1 MVEFPSEA
9 ISSLLFSVGRF
20 LINDTSSSLITDLFR
35 FSILFWF
42 SLGSFLGICL
52 FLLVYPICWSIL
64 IHMCHLWC
72 CISVV
77 SVAVSLHS
85 FLILCIWVFSF
96 ILSIDKSLSI
106 LLIFLKK
113 HTLHGCFLLFS
124 WSPLISALIFHSFC
138 YLCA

>member
-1 MVEFPSEA
+1 MVELPSET
-9 ISSLLFSVGRF
+9 ISSLPFSVCRF
-20 LINDTSSSLITDLFR
+20 LINETVSSLITDLFR

-42 SLGSFLGICL
+42 SLGRFLGICL

-64 IHMCHLWC
+64 IHICHLWC

-77 SVAVSLHS
+77 SVAVSHRS
-85 FLILCIWVFSF
+85 FLILCIIVFSF

-124 WSPLISALIFHSFC
+124 WSLLISALIFHSFC
-138 YLCA
+138 FVCA